1 VQSSN
6 VLIKEGLYDQ
16 LLSSIDRACNVEG
29 ANKPFHEWVK
39 DIILDGKLF
48 TYDRHEYLIEPYKDN
63 HPYQVEEKAA
73 QMGLTSKAMLRVFYG
88 ARYGGYRGILY
99 LFPSKSDVTDF
110 SKGRIDPLINDN
122 PDTIGKWLKDT
133 DSANIKRVWNAFL
146 YLRGMKSRVGLKS
159 IPVDLTVFDELDE
172 ASQNAVDM
180 AVERMAHSEFR
191 EILKLSNPTLPDY
204 GINKAFQETDQ
215 KYWLLKC
222 EKCGDYTCLE
232 DTFPDC
238 LKTVGGRVIRACH
251 KCHAELNPSI
261 GRWIAKRPA
270 ITDKRGYH
278 YSQLFSHFV
287 DPADVLHQFR
297 TTSNLTD
304 FYNLKIGVAYV
315 EATNRLSVQEILS
328 LCGNE
333 GVASQDEGPCSMGV
347 DQGKDLHVIIGKRHK
362 DKAGKIM
369 HLGVYRDW
377 EELDGL
383 MKSFHVGRCVV
394 DALPETRNARA
405 FSERFRGKVY
415 LNYYNEH
422 QKGHYA
428 WNEKELIVS
437 CNRTESLDASH
448 REIMDQEIILPK
460 ECEITQT
467 FAEHLHNVAKRLEED
482 EETGSKRYVY
492 VKLGPDHFRHAFNYE
507 AMARQNM
514 PNLLFPELI

>member
-1 VQSSN
+1 MFPKSEIEK
-6 VLIKEGLYDQ
+6 VLSRDIAD
-16 LLSSIDRACNVEG
+16 
-29 ANKPFHEWVK
+29 KPFHEWVK
-39 DIILDGKLF
+39 DITLDGKPF
-48 TYDRHEYLIEPYKDN
+48 AYERHEYLVDPYRDN
-63 HPYQVEEKAA
+63 HPHQVEEKAA
-73 QMGLTSKAMLRVFYG
+73 QMGLTSKAMLRVAYG

-110 SKGRIDPLINDN
+110 SKGRIDPLIDEN

-133 DSANIKRVWNAFL
+133 DAANIKRIWNAFL

-159 IPVDLTVFDELDE
+159 IPVDFTIFDELDE
-172 ASQNAVDM
+172 APPNAVDM
-180 AVERMAHSEFR
+180 AVERMAHSEFK

-204 GINKAFQETDQ
+204 GIDRAFQETDQ
-215 KYWLLKC
+215 RYWLLEC
-222 EKCGDYTCLE
+222 EKCGQYTCLE

-238 LKTVGGRVIRACH
+238 LITVRGRVIRACQ
-251 KCHAELNPSI
+251 KCQSKLNPSL
-261 GRWIAKRPA
+261 GQWVAKRPS

-287 DPADVLHQFR
+287 DPADILHQFR
-297 TTSNLTD
+297 TTNNLTD
-304 FYNLKIGVAYV
+304 FYNLKIGTAYV
-315 EATNRLSVQEILS
+315 EAENRLSVQEVLA

-333 GVASQDEGPCSMGV
+333 GIVSEDPGPCFMGV
-347 DQGKDLHVIIGKRHK
+347 DQGKDLHVVIGKKHPQK
-362 DKAGKIM
+362 TGQII
-369 HLGVYRDW
+369 HLGIYKDW
-377 EELDGL
+377 EELDRL
-383 MKSFHVGRCVV
+383 MRNFNVQRCVV

-405 FSERFRGKVY
+405 FAERFKGKVF

-448 REIMDQEIILPK
+448 KEVMDQIIILPK
-460 ECEITQT
+460 ECEITQG
-467 FAEHLHNVAKRLEED
+467 FAQHLHNAAKKLEED

-507 AMARQNM
+507 VMTRQFGAAGYFANCD
-514 PNLLFPELI
+514 LT